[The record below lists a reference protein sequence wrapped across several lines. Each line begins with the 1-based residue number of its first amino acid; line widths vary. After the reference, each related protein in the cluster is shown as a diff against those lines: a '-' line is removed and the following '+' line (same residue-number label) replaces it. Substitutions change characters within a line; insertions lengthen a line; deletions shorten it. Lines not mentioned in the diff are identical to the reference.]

1 MPANVFLFP
10 VAGNF
15 FVSATQNLDFNLPE
29 KKMSDLRQSIIIGT
43 RGSPLALAQ
52 AESAKAAL
60 EKSAPGVSV
69 SLKIFVTQGDKKL
82 AWSLEKTGGKGLF
95 TSELEE
101 ALIAGE
107 IDAAVHS
114 GKDLPTALAAGTCL
128 AGCLPRADVR
138 DVLVFRENLSVP
150 AKIATGSPRRRA
162 QARQL
167 FPEAEFCELRGN
179 VKTRLQKIAD
189 GAADATFLA
198 AAGLDRLGIVEFPGL
213 KFRRLSLEEMIPAA
227 SQAAI
232 ALQTRSRDAAFFAR
246 ACDAETTLAATVE
259 RAFLAAL
266 GEGCHTAFAVHF
278 TGTKILIFRE
288 DIGRRE
294 IDFPA
299 PAPEELPA
307 AVSRALRE
315 IFN

>member
-1 MPANVFLFP
+1 
-10 VAGNF
+10 
-15 FVSATQNLDFNLPE
+15 
-29 KKMSDLRQSIIIGT
+29 MSDLRQSIIIGT

-167 FPEAEFCELRGN
+167 FPKAEFCELRGN

-246 ACDAETTLAATVE
+246 ACDAETTLAGTVE

>member
-1 MPANVFLFP
+1 
-10 VAGNF
+10 
-15 FVSATQNLDFNLPE
+15 
-29 KKMSDLRQSIIIGT
+29 MSDLRQSIIIGT

-60 EKSAPGVSV
+60 EKSAPGASV

-82 AWSLEKTGGKGLF
+82 TWSLEKTGGKGLF

-107 IDAAVHS
+107 IDAAAHS

-138 DVLVFRENLSVP
+138 DVLVFRENLSAPAVP

-189 GAADATFLA
+189 GVADATFLA

-294 IDFPA
+294 IDFPT
-299 PAPEELPA
+299 PAPEEIPA

>member
-1 MPANVFLFP
+1 
-10 VAGNF
+10 
-15 FVSATQNLDFNLPE
+15 
-29 KKMSDLRQSIIIGT
+29 MSDLSQSIIIGT

-107 IDAAVHS
+107 IDVAVHS
-114 GKDLPTALAAGTCL
+114 GKDLPTALAAGTNL

-138 DVLVFRENLSVP
+138 DVLVFRENLPAPAAP

-162 QARQL
+162 QARRL
-167 FPEAEFCELRGN
+167 FPSAEFCELRGN

-189 GAADATFLA
+189 GAAHATFLA
-198 AAGLDRLGIVEFPGL
+198 AAGLDRLGITKFPGL
-213 KFRRLSLEEMIPAA
+213 KFRHLSLEEMIPAA

-246 ACDAETTLAATVE
+246 ACDAETTLAATIE

-294 IDFPA
+294 IDFPV
-299 PAPEELPA
+299 PATEEIPD

>member
-1 MPANVFLFP
+1 
-10 VAGNF
+10 
-15 FVSATQNLDFNLPE
+15 
-29 KKMSDLRQSIIIGT
+29 MSDVRQSIIIGT

-60 EKSAPGVSV
+60 EKSVPDVSV

-95 TSELEE
+95 TSELED

-107 IDAAVHS
+107 IDVAVHS
-114 GKDLPTALAAGTCL
+114 GKDLPTALAAGTSL

-138 DVLVFRENLSVP
+138 DVLVFRDNLPTAVP

-162 QARQL
+162 QARRL

-198 AAGLDRLGIVEFPGL
+198 AAGLDRLGIAEFPGL

-246 ACDAETTLAATVE
+246 ACDAETTLAATIE

-294 IDFPA
+294 IDFPV
-299 PAPEELPA
+299 PATEEIPD
-307 AVSRALRE
+307 AVARALRE